1 MATTTRSARPV
12 TDHDYIRRW
21 AEERGGRP
29 ACVKGTGGDGDPGM
43 IRIDF
48 PGYSGEESLQPI
60 TWDEWFEQFDARGL
74 ALLIREDTPDHE
86 KDRFNKL
93 VSRHTVGDGAD

>member
-1 MATTTRSARPV
+1 MATTERSAKPT
-12 TDHDYIRRW
+12 TDHEYIRRW

-29 ACVKGTGGDGDPGM
+29 ARVKGTGGNGDPGL

-48 PGYSGEESLQPI
+48 PGYSGEESLEPI
-60 TWDEWFEQFDARGL
+60 SWDEWFEQFEKRQL
-74 ALLIREDTPDHE
+74 ALLVREETPEHG

-93 VSRHTVGDGAD
+93 VSRHAIGDDED